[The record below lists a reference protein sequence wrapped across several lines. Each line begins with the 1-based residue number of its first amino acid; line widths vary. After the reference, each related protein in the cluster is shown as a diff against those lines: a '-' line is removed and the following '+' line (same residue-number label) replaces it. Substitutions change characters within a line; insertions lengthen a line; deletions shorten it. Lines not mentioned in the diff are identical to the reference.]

1 MTRTRTEKLDL
12 LQGTLD
18 MMVLRTLSAGP
29 ANGYEIAR
37 AIERLSDDVLA
48 VDHGSLY
55 PALHRLERSGLVVA
69 NWETSSTNR
78 RARYYRAMELITI
91 LKRCHRFRGFVYQ
104 HAHFGADNK
113 SIEVAVRPRK
123 GSTAVCSRCHLP
135 APGFDPLTERRFE
148 FIPLWRKDACHHQM
162 A

>member
-55 PALHRLERSGLVVA
+55 PALHRLEKSGLVA
-69 NWETSSTNR
+69 AKWETSSTNR
-78 RARYYRAMELITI
+78 RARYYRLTARGRSA
-91 LKRCHRFRGFVYQ
+91 LKTEIDRLATVV
-104 HAHFGADNK
+104 
-113 SIEVAVRPRK
+113 SVARRRHVLDTPRPE
-123 GSTAVCSRCHLP
+123 AV
-135 APGFDPLTERRFE
+135 
-148 FIPLWRKDACHHQM
+148 
-162 A
+162 